1 VAPSGEGG
9 GPAPLPRPPELS
21 AQGER
26 VHVRTVRAED
36 DGPYRRAVRA
46 SAARM
51 SRWNPV
57 NLDDLL
63 HRLATQSAD
72 NRTFFVFA
80 NEPVG
85 DHDIVGRINLF
96 GAVRGRLRSITMGY
110 DSYDPYAGR
119 GLFADGLRLVVDLAF
134 ADVSAGGMDLHRV
147 EANVQPGNVTS
158 AGLLRSLGFRHEG
171 ASPRLLFLPDDNRQE
186 AWRDHE
192 RYALTRE
199 EWPAQPY
206 GQRTAPR
213 LVALLDDEGTASG
226 RAVAR
231 ALAREL
237 GLPLLPVDLPG
248 LVTVVADCPQ
258 GAVVTGPLSRPECA
272 RAVEQLRAAEPAS
285 VLSDGSAGRAAAEV
299 MDPRAVTRLALALRA
314 DHRAAVAGS
323 DAQPH

>member
-1 VAPSGEGG
+1 VAQSAEGG
-9 GPAPLPRPPELS
+9 SPARPPELS

-46 SAARM
+46 SAVRM

-80 NEPVG
+80 NHPVG

-96 GAVRGRLRSITMGY
+96 GAVRGRLGSITMGY
-110 DSYDPYAGR
+110 DSYDPYAGQ
-119 GLFADGLRLVVDLAF
+119 GLFADGLRLVVDLVF
-134 ADVSAGGMDLHRV
+134 AGISDGGMNLHRV
-147 EANVQPGNVTS
+147 EANVQPGNTTS

-171 ASPRLLFLPDDNRQE
+171 ASPRLLFLPDDSGQE

-199 EWPAQPY
+199 EWPAPAY
-206 GQRTAPR
+206 AERTRPR
-213 LVALLDDEGTASG
+213 LVALFDDGGTTPG
-226 RAVAR
+226 RAAAR

-237 GLPLLPVDLPG
+237 ALPLLPVELAG
-248 LVTVVADCPQ
+248 LVSVVADCPL
-258 GAVVTGPLSRPECA
+258 GAVVTGPLSSPEGA
-272 RAVEQLRAAEPAS
+272 QAVRLLRAAEPGAISAS
-285 VLSDGSAGRAAAEV
+285 TPEVVAALAAEV
-299 MDPRAVTRLALALRA
+299 LDARAVTRLALSLRA
-314 DHRAAVAGS
+314 ASHPQS
-323 DAQPH
+323 H